1 MLLRCRSQ
9 RNTVATKDRLITRP
23 AQLEQR
29 KRHSMRH
36 CAKPTALVEGYS
48 TDPTIQVGF
57 NVADSVV
64 AEAQDQ
70 IGQVMRAPGERKQ
83 FAQMNTGRIRHTR
96 YAEGIE
102 FAMNAGEL
110 ISSIAGTELGIVTPI
125 TGDLYDI
132 NFVWYADS
140 LQGLKDLQDKL
151 NASEEY
157 QELFANGSELF
168 ESKYESNIV
177 MMVS

>member
-1 MLLRCRSQ
+1 
-9 RNTVATKDRLITRP
+9 
-23 AQLEQR
+23 
-29 KRHSMRH
+29 
-36 CAKPTALVEGYS
+36 
-48 TDPTIQVGF
+48 
-57 NVADSVV
+57 
-64 AEAQDQ
+64 
-70 IGQVMRAPGERKQ
+70 
-83 FAQMNTGRIRHTR
+83 MNTGRIRHTR

-110 ISSIAGTELGIVTPI
+110 ISSIAGTELGVVTPI
-125 TGDLYDI
+125 TGDLYEI